1 MKFTACSDWFTVL
14 GPRNCGISS
23 HRGAAIRHRSPP
35 SSFSPHRTFDLVD
48 REIQVVFLRD
58 QTNPSTMNRGSSFV
72 KNSSDDTQK
81 LEKKSKAFKDIS
93 KYFSKE
99 EWANLAYSEKIT
111 YVYMKR
117 NYETMTGL
125 GLKASLPNFMCPR
138 RPTIKF
144 GERDSE
150 DKNPGNQKFPQEVF
164 NMQERKQLKV
174 LPEKREKETSGSQ
187 QAPKQ
192 LCPVKQEVSSDQQ
205 IKEIPGPK
213 IERVKVW
220 ANRLRERKYR
230 VIYEEI
236 SDPEED
242 D

>member
-23 HRGAAIRHRSPP
+23 HREAAIRHRSPL
-35 SSFSPHRTFDLVD
+35 RTFDLVD

-72 KNSSDDTQK
+72 KNSCDDTQK

-99 EWANLAYSEKIT
+99 EWANLAYSQKIT

-125 GLKASLPNFMCPR
+125 GLKASMPNFMCPR

-144 GERDSE
+144 REHDSE
-150 DKNPGNQKFPQEVF
+150 DKNPGNQKEFPQEVF

-174 LPEKREKETSGSQ
+174 IPEKREKETSGSE

-192 LCPVKQEVSSDQQ
+192 LCPLQKEVSSDQQ

-220 ANRLRERKYR
+220 ANRLRERKHR

>member
-23 HRGAAIRHRSPP
+23 HREAAIRHRSPL
-35 SSFSPHRTFDLVD
+35 RTFDLVD

-72 KNSSDDTQK
+72 KNSCDDTQK

-99 EWANLAYSEKIT
+99 EWANLAYSQKIT

-125 GLKASLPNFMCPR
+125 G
-138 RPTIKF
+138 
-144 GERDSE
+144 
-150 DKNPGNQKFPQEVF
+150 
-164 NMQERKQLKV
+164 
-174 LPEKREKETSGSQ
+174 
-187 QAPKQ
+187 
-192 LCPVKQEVSSDQQ
+192 
-205 IKEIPGPK
+205 PK

-220 ANRLRERKYR
+220 ANRLRERKHR